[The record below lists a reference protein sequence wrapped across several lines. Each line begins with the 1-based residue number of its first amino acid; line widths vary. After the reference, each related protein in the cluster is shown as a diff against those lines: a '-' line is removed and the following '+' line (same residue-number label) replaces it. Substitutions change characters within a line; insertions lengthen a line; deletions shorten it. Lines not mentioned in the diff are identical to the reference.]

1 MINIKKIKITNAGE
15 DEWKSESFYTS
26 DENSLVNTK
35 SVLEMIK
42 YKSHT
47 VYDVVCACGICVY
60 VCVWCV

>member
-42 YKSHT
+42 CKSHT
-47 VYDVVCACGICVY
+47 VYDVVCAVH
-60 VCVWCV
+60 V